1 MHQLQL
7 TSPTKKAT
15 HQGSLICVLCKT
27 TNTLNTLILLLG
39 RAIVQSTKAFMQKIE
54 SGVVPGALR
63 IFKAPQAAEALLTR
77 GAGRVLVTDGGNPCA
92 EGRAGQGVITATP
105 RQVMVHRVTGAGD
118 TFMAAHI
125 VAERRGAD
133 RSAALHAAL
142 GAAADYISKEVGS

>member
-63 IFKAPQAAEALLTR
+63 IFKAPQAAEALGLKHSTFLNQVKK
-77 GAGRVLVTDGGNPCA
+77 G
-92 EGRAGQGVITATP
+92 IFP
-105 RQVMVHRVTGAGD
+105 RPIYLSPRRPVWRESD
-118 TFMAAHI
+118 LAAFI
-125 VAERRGAD
+125 Q
-133 RSAALHAAL
+133 AL
-142 GAAADYISKEVGS
+142 